1 MNFYGSS
8 EEHQPVT
15 WMGGYPLYAAHF
27 IVFGFV
33 ATMIVTAIAMAAN
46 AVPYLSAMR
55 FSSEAVLRG
64 EIWRLATYGLVNPP
78 SLWFAIDMLM
88 IVWFGRE
95 LEKFFG
101 RRVFL
106 RLFVSLYLLSPAV
119 LTLIG
124 LWQPTGLAGQRGAFA
139 LFVAFA
145 TLHPNA
151 VMLFN
156 LLAKWVAII
165 LVGLYSLMALS
176 SRDVVGLV
184 TLWSTLGYAFAFV
197 RFQQGHFSLPR
208 FLPRIRLKQRNP
220 GLRVLPDARPARTGK
235 PGSPPPT
242 TDTVMAE
249 VDALLDKIAK
259 SGIGSLTT
267 KERARLDAA
276 RNDLLKKTSGRR

>member
-1 MNFYGSS
+1 MNDYGSS
-8 EEHQPVT
+8 DEHQPVK
-15 WMGGYPLYAAHF
+15 WLGGYPLYAAHF

-33 ATMIVTAIAMAAN
+33 GTMFLTTIAMASN
-46 AVPYLSAMR
+46 ALPFLSAMR

-64 EIWRLATYGLVNPP
+64 EVWRLATYGLVNPP

-106 RLFVSLYLLSPAV
+106 RLFVSLYFLAPLV
-119 LTLIG
+119 LTFIG
-124 LWQPTGLAGQRGAFA
+124 FWQPSGLAGQRGAFA

-151 VMLFN
+151 VMFLN
-156 LLAKWVAII
+156 LVVKWVAIA
-165 LVGLYSLMALS
+165 LVGLYSLMAVS
-176 SRDVVGLV
+176 GRDFVGLI
-184 TLWSTLGYAFAFV
+184 TLWATVGYAFAFV
-197 RFQQGHFSLPR
+197 RFQQGHIR
-208 FLPRIRLKQRNP
+208 LPRIRFKRRNP
-220 GLRVLPDARPARTGK
+220 GLRVLPEPAARRSE
-235 PGSPPPT
+235 SPRAMPEST
-242 TDTVMAE
+242 MAE

-259 SGIGSLTT
+259 SGIGSLTP

-276 RNDLLKKTSGRR
+276 RNDLLKKTSGRH